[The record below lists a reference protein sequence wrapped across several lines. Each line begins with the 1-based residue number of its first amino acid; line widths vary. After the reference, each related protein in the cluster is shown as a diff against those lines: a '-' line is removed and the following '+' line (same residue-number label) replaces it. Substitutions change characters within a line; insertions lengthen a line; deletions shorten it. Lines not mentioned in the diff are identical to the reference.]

1 MRSFCIT
8 STLRLR
14 SNTNQFSTRCG
25 GCPLVWLLSHLCL
38 ELSEM
43 PSRTNRPG
51 KPTKMEHLVQH
62 YLLAEEEEEE
72 EVEEVEEKTEAEE
85 EVEEVKEV
93 EKAKESSQS
102 RRLNIVPTAT

>member
-62 YLLAEEEEEE
+62 YLLVEEEEEE
-72 EVEEVEEKTEAEE
+72 EEKEEVEEETETEE
-85 EVEEVKEV
+85 EVEEVGKDEG
-93 EKAKESSQS
+93 SSQS
-102 RRLNIVPTAT
+102 RRFNIVPTAT